1 MRGVAT
7 RVALRAEGMR
17 WRWLEGSLLCG
28 FSVLFFSAFRVDKI
42 ASMPRR
48 LSLATDSK
56 RDRYSRLPDGLNSWE
71 NERKNQLKRT
81 KP

>member
-1 MRGVAT
+1 
-7 RVALRAEGMR
+7 MR

-56 RDRYSRLPDGLNSWE
+56 RDRYSRLPDQLSKRE
-71 NERKNQLKRT
+71 KEPAEKNQTLDKT
-81 KP
+81 NLEVYG